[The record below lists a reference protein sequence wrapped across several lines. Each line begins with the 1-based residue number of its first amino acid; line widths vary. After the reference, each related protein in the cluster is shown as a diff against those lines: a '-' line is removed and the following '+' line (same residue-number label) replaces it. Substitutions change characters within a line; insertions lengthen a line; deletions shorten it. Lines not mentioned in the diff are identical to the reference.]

1 MAPQH
6 AELRPQDVAIAAAP
20 MAVAVEEYKK
30 ARRVLCSCL
39 PVSVAALVHVLRWAW
54 QTWVVRGWV
63 LELRWVLVLAAV
75 CAGVVAFFMYG
86 VYQVLKAIYSIK
98 QPCCSLEMRPVSAGP
113 PGTKAPAG
121 RPEAALV
128 PTVVAHYSERLG
140 NNVFQYVVAR
150 LRAGYSNAA
159 FAAPLLPKPF
169 DKLSWTAP
177 APLHQLHPASAHAGA
192 VGHAEGKPALQLS
205 SSDVDAAALLA
216 DPRYLF
222 GSGSWL
228 NHPASGYVM
237 NTCLFVG
244 HERTIAGWLRPSLD
258 QSLVELQARHAAA
271 RGSKGS
277 ATGDSSTSGA
287 ASAASAAPV
296 LEWQPNDVAIHVRLG
311 DILWG
316 HHCAYRPLPVSFF
329 VAALQTVSQRLG
341 GGRTDASVPWQ
352 RRLGRVVLVTED
364 ATDEIVTRVAARLE
378 AILADFSSCAAAAAV
393 PATSAGATAAPSPR
407 VLTQSL
413 SVHAD
418 FLTLYTAPNLILSIS
433 SFSWWAGF
441 LGRAGCV
448 VMPDYGLFKTHVWFP
463 RDGCPAPH
471 DMTIRDGLWH
481 AGQSAPACELAALLP
496 AEAQRGDVPTAGRTT
511 RAARS
516 GERREGR
523 ADESSQPLGPALQQ
537 AVRCAV
543 AHAAVFGTEPRGSS
557 ADATPAGTGVAGAE
571 AAPLTYNCAALT
583 AAALDGLVSAVQQSL
598 PACGPSTFPDRLY
611 AAMAKRQAEIAAG
624 ALSESQR
631 VVRLQLP
638 HLQRWDG
645 YFKHTVES
653 LFDC

>member
-1 MAPQH
+1 MQMAPQH

-39 PVSVAALVHVLRWAW
+39 PVSAAALVYVLRWAW
-54 QTWVVRGWV
+54 QTWVERGWV

-75 CAGVVAFFMYG
+75 CAGVVAFFVYG

-98 QPCCSLEMRPVSAGP
+98 QPCSTLEMRPVSAGTD
-113 PGTKAPAG
+113 GTEAHGG
-121 RPEAALV
+121 RPDAALV

-150 LRAGYSNAA
+150 LRAGYLNAA
-159 FAAPLLPKPF
+159 FAAPPLPKPF
-169 DKLSWTAP
+169 DKLIWAAP
-177 APLHQLHPASAHAGA
+177 APVPCLHAAAAHAGA
-192 VGHAEGKPALQLS
+192 VGHAQENHASPLVAGDAN
-205 SSDVDAAALLA
+205 AAALLA
-216 DPRYLF
+216 DRRYLF

-244 HERTIAGWLRPSLD
+244 HERTIAEWLRPSLD
-258 QSLVELQARHAAA
+258 QSLVELQARHTASA
-271 RGSKGS
+271 GSKGGAS
-277 ATGDSSTSGA
+277 GTSLSGA
-287 ASAASAAPV
+287 AASTAPV

-329 VAALQTVSQRLG
+329 VAALQAVAQRLG
-341 GGRTDASVPWQ
+341 GGRTDGSVPWQ

-378 AILADFSSCAAAAAV
+378 AILSGVGSSASAAAI
-393 PATSAGATAAPSPR
+393 PAPSAGVAAAPPPR

-413 SVHAD
+413 SVQAD

-441 LGRAGCV
+441 LGRASCV

-471 DMTIRDGLWH
+471 DMTIRDGMWH
-481 AGQSAPACELAALLP
+481 AGEGAPAGEFATLLAA
-496 AEAQRGDVPTAGRTT
+496 EALRGDPPEAGRAS
-511 RAARS
+511 RAAK
-516 GERREGR
+516 GGDRRVGR
-523 ADESSQPLGPALQQ
+523 AGVTAEPPSPALQQ
-537 AVRCAV
+537 AVRCAM
-543 AHAAVFGTEPRGSS
+543 AHAAVFGTEPRDSS
-557 ADATPAGTGVAGAE
+557 ADVTPAVAGIAGAE

-583 AAALDGLVSAVQQSL
+583 AAALDSLVSDVQRTS
-598 PACGPSTFPDRLY
+598 PSCGTSAFPDDLY
-611 AAMAKRQAEIAAG
+611 TAIGKRQAEVAAA

-631 VVRLQLP
+631 VIRMPLP

>member
-1 MAPQH
+1 MAQH

-39 PVSVAALVHVLRWAW
+39 PISAAALVYVLRWAW
-54 QTWVVRGWV
+54 QTWVENGWV

-75 CAGVVAFFMYG
+75 CAGAVAFFMYG
-86 VYQVLKAIYSIK
+86 VYQVIKAIYSIK
-98 QPCCSLEMRPVSAGP
+98 QPCSTLEMRPVSTGTAGTETR
-113 PGTKAPAG
+113 GG
-121 RPEAALV
+121 RPDAALV

-159 FAAPLLPKPF
+159 FAAPPLPKPF
-169 DKLSWTAP
+169 DKLSWTAA
-177 APLHQLHPASAHAGA
+177 APVDRLHVAAAHAGA
-192 VGHAEGKPALQLS
+192 GGHAEEKPASPLVA
-205 SSDVDAAALLA
+205 DDANAAALLA
-216 DPRYLF
+216 DRRYLF

-244 HERTIAGWLRPSLD
+244 HERTIAAWLRPSLD
-258 QSLVELQARHAAA
+258 HSLAELQARHALSA
-271 RGSKGS
+271 GSKSVASDDG
-277 ATGDSSTSGA
+277 ATSGA

-296 LEWQPNDVAIHVRLG
+296 LMWQPNDVAIHVRLG

-329 VAALQTVSQRLG
+329 VAALQAVAQRLD
-341 GGRTDASVPWQ
+341 GGRTNASVPWQ

-364 ATDEIVTRVAARLE
+364 ATDEIITRVAARLE
-378 AILADFSSCAAAAAV
+378 AILADVGASAAAL
-393 PATSAGATAAPSPR
+393 PAPSAGVAAAPGPR
-407 VLTQSL
+407 VHTQSL
-413 SVHAD
+413 SVQAD

-481 AGQSAPACELAALLP
+481 AGEGAPAGELATLLA
-496 AEAQRGDVPTAGRTT
+496 AEALRADPPEVRRAT
-511 RAARS
+511 RAAKS
-516 GERREGR
+516 GDRREGR
-523 ADESSQPLGPALQQ
+523 AEETSEPPSSALQQ
-537 AVRCAV
+537 AVLCAV
-543 AHAAVFGTEPRGSS
+543 AHAALFGTEPRGSG
-557 ADATPAGTGVAGAE
+557 ADATPAGAGIAGAE
-571 AAPLTYNCAALT
+571 AAPLTFNCAALS
-583 AAALDGLVSAVQQSL
+583 AAALDGLVADVQRTSPPCGASA
-598 PACGPSTFPDRLY
+598 FPDHLY
-611 AAMAKRQAEIAAG
+611 AAIGGRQAEVSAA
-624 ALSESQR
+624 ALSESRR
-631 VVRLQLP
+631 VVRLPLP